1 MLQFR
6 LRTQLNNYSEMLQF
20 RLRTQLKGQSSPS
33 SRYLSQRTGFIVV
46 ENVQMSIPIG
56 CALRF
61 TSVSVSTFF
70 VSNLDPSGRSH
81 VGSASKWVTW
91 CFMPQSTITF
101 ISRRCSVFTTEE
113 HNNEKKGEGEEKE
126 EGSWHILVLL
136 SHMQALFVTSLIL
149 TAGHK
154 MAQNGSTHG
163 RVFMSFKRQFFNKQN
178 QKWKIVV
185 CFRGSRDVIERC
197 SRLYSIGDITPDGPL
212 EL

>member
-154 MAQNGSTHG
+154 MAAPMVVFLWVSNVSFSTN
-163 RVFMSFKRQFFNKQN
+163 RTRSEKLSCVF
-178 QKWKIVV
+178 
-185 CFRGSRDVIERC
+185 
-197 SRLYSIGDITPDGPL
+197 GDPVT
-212 EL
+212 